1 MKIYLDPHI
10 EGCTVWFSDG
20 NIQSLKGDI
29 RNICKRIKDFVVIT
43 KYDYQDNP
51 VKYQKI
57 KVYLDT
63 MGIGVSYGIEL
74 EAIKV
79 KFERC
84 TYQKII

>member
-29 RNICKRIKDFVVIT
+29 RSICKRIRDFIVVT
-43 KYDYQDNP
+43 EYDYQGNP
-51 VKYQKI
+51 IKYQKAN
-57 KVYLDT
+57 VYLDT
-63 MGIGVSYGIEL
+63 MGIGVYYGIEL

-84 TYQKII
+84 TYQKRI